1 MEYLP
6 EKRRTQK
13 AQVMKKEEKTRVFR
27 EYLANNDVVLSVV
40 KCKCEPV
47 QRSYRPKMRLTCRSS
62 LSANRYLTVTSA
74 IDILTVR
81 GKEPWPADPLV
92 HLRDYYG
99 EERSP
104 QWDLVDQLKEENAR
118 IVDELPEMEKKIEDL
133 QKELK
138 QLQLQN
144 RALGVYTQ
152 SMDADKSNA
161 LGYKSIILKLSGFA
175 KFDLDT
181 KINKD
186 QFH

>member
-1 MEYLP
+1 M
-6 EKRRTQK
+6 
-13 AQVMKKEEKTRVFR
+13 
-27 EYLANNDVVLSVV
+27 
-40 KCKCEPV
+40 
-47 QRSYRPKMRLTCRSS
+47 
-62 LSANRYLTVTSA
+62 
-74 IDILTVR
+74 R

-104 QWDLVDQLKEENAR
+104 QWDLVDTLKEENAR
-118 IVDELPEMEKKIEDL
+118 IQEELPHMETKIEEM

-144 RALGVYTQ
+144 RAFGVYTQ
-152 SMDADKSNA
+152 SMDADKTNA
-161 LGYKSIILKLSGFA
+161 LGYKSIVLKLSGFA

-181 KINKD
+181 KINRD